1 MTKLTNLGVHNV
13 AGVTGRSYNLP
24 CWRLSGLTILLGTSV
39 GSILIIKKGFQTLF
53 ACGRPFKG
61 EEAGRVGARDRA

>member
-24 CWRLSGLTILLGTSV
+24 CWRLSGLTILLGTF
-39 GSILIIKKGFQTLF
+39 GWFHTDNQ
-53 ACGRPFKG
+53 
-61 EEAGRVGARDRA
+61 GRVPLLFVW